1 MVKYLLKCKE
11 CNQYGLNKL
20 ENNPKCLNC
29 GGQLL
34 NPKPPKYSPID
45 KYGKYRREY
54 FKEDF
59 KKRFE
64 EN

>member
-1 MVKYLLKCKE
+1 MVKYLLKCKD
-11 CNQYGLNKL
+11 CNQYGLLNT
-20 ENNPKCLNC
+20 ESKCSHC

-34 NPKPPKYSPID
+34 NPRPPKYSPID

-64 EN
+64 QD

>member
-11 CNQYGLNKL
+11 CNQYGLY
-20 ENNPKCLNC
+20 NPQLKCRTC
-29 GGQLL
+29 GGKLI

-54 FKEDF
+54 FKDEF
-59 KKRFE
+59 KRRFE
-64 EN
+64 DLRD

>member
-11 CNQYGLNKL
+11 CHHYGLY
-20 ENNPKCLNC
+20 NPQLKCSIC
-29 GGQLL
+29 GGKLI

-54 FKEDF
+54 FKDEF
-59 KKRFE
+59 KRRFE
-64 EN
+64 DLRD